1 MIRAAAAGE
10 RLVQRLRARAERLVA
25 GRTATR
31 RGQRADW
38 HSAAALWPDLFGDDA
53 RGK

>member
-1 MIRAAAAGE
+1 MIRAIASAD

-25 GRTATR
+25 NRATGLR
-31 RGQRADW
+31 RHGSDW
-38 HSAAALWPDLFGDDA
+38 RSAAALWPDLFGDDA